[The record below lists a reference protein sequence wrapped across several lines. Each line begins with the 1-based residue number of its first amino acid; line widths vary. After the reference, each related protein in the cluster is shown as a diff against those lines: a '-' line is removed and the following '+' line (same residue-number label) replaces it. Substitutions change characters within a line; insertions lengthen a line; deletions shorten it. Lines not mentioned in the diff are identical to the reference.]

1 MSTSRSERTALVT
14 GANQGLGR
22 ALVAGLAATLGP
34 DDRVLLTGRH
44 PGRVADAAAEVSAG
58 LPAGSATVEGRVL
71 DVRDP
76 AAIHALAGELGSV
89 DIVFSNA
96 YERMHPGADPATE
109 VDAVAETSNVATS
122 EVLRAFG
129 PRLRAGGRLVVVA
142 SAMGTLGNLDS
153 SQVRERFATAAE
165 ADLDAVDRLVEEWR
179 EAVLAGRAE
188 EEGFGTWLNVSSKVA
203 QVAAVRAYARHRRER
218 DLRDGTLV
226 ASLCPG
232 LVDTDA
238 SRPWF
243 EDMSA
248 AQSTTEAAAW
258 PVELVLGSADVAAW
272 HGELVQFG
280 RVLPWE
286 SGGPVPQRV
295 AG

>member
-1 MSTSRSERTALVT
+1 MSTPQNARTALVT

-22 ALVAGLAATLGP
+22 ALVAGLATRLGP

-58 LPAGSATVEGRVL
+58 LPAGSAAVEGRVL
-71 DVRDP
+71 DVRD
-76 AAIHALAGELGSV
+76 ATAIHALADELGSV

-96 YERMHPGADPATE
+96 YARMSPGVDPATE
-109 VDAVAETSNVATS
+109 VDAVADTSNVATS
-122 EVLRAFG
+122 LVLRAFG

-142 SAMGTLGNLDS
+142 SAQGTLDKLDPR
-153 SQVRERFATAAE
+153 VRPRFAAAAE

-179 EAVLAGRAE
+179 TAVLAGRAE
-188 EEGFGTWLNVSSKVA
+188 TEGFGTWLNVPSKVA
-203 QVAAVRAYARHRRER
+203 QVAAVRAYARDRREG

-226 ASLCPG
+226 AALCPG

-243 EDMSA
+243 EDMST
-248 AQSTTEAAAW
+248 AQTTTEAAVW
-258 PVELVLGSADVAAW
+258 PVELVLGSPDVAAW

-286 SGGPVPQRV
+286 TGGPVPQRV

>member
-1 MSTSRSERTALVT
+1 MSTPQYARTALVT

-22 ALVAGLAATLGP
+22 ALVAGLATRLGP

-58 LPAGSATVEGRVL
+58 LPAGSAAVEGHIL
-71 DVRDP
+71 DVRD
-76 AAIHALAGELGSV
+76 ATAIHALAVELGSV

-96 YERMHPGADPATE
+96 YARMSPGVDPATE
-109 VDAVAETSNVATS
+109 VDAVADTSNVATS
-122 EVLRAFG
+122 LVLRAFG

-142 SAMGTLGNLDS
+142 SALGTLDKLDPR
-153 SQVRERFATAAE
+153 VRMRFAAAAD
-165 ADLDAVDRLVEEWR
+165 ADLGAVDRLVEEWR
-179 EAVLAGRAE
+179 TAVQAGRAE
-188 EEGFGTWLNVSSKVA
+188 REGFGTWLNVPSKVS
-203 QVAAVRAYARHRRER
+203 QVAAVRAYARNRRER
-218 DLRDGTLV
+218 DLRDDILV
-226 ASLCPG
+226 AALCPG

-238 SRPWF
+238 SRLWF
-243 EDMSA
+243 EDMST
-248 AQSTTEAAAW
+248 AQTTTEAAVW
-258 PVELVLGSADVAAW
+258 PVELVLGSPDVAAW

-286 SGGPVPQRV
+286 TGGPVPQRV

>member
-1 MSTSRSERTALVT
+1 MTTPASPARTALVT

-22 ALVAGLAATLGP
+22 ALAAGLAARLGP

-44 PGRVADAAAEVSAG
+44 PGRVAAAAAEVSAEV
-58 LPAGSATVEGRVL
+58 PAGGASVEGRVL

-76 AAIHALAGELGSV
+76 AAIHALAEELGSV

-96 YERMHPGADPATE
+96 WERIAPGADPATE
-109 VDAVAETSNVATS
+109 IDAVADTSNVATS
-122 EVLRAFG
+122 HVLRAFG

-142 SAMGTLGNLDS
+142 SSLGTLDKLDPL
-153 SQVRERFATAAE
+153 VRPRFAAAAE

-179 EAVLAGRAE
+179 AAVHAGRAD
-188 EEGFGTWLNVSSKVA
+188 EEGFGSWLNIASKVA
-203 QVAAVRAYARHRRER
+203 QVAAVRAYAHARRDH
-218 DLRDGTLV
+218 DLQEGTLV
-226 ASLCPG
+226 VSLCPG
-232 LVDTDA
+232 LIDTDA

-243 EDMSA
+243 EDMSE

-258 PVELVLGSADVAAW
+258 PVELVVGEAGVAAM

-286 SGGPVPQRV
+286 KGGAVPRRV